1 MVVWFQLFNKKVS
14 FHSSSPPL
22 VPLNYDSPQVIH
34 FIGKI
39 FHQVRL

>member
-1 MVVWFQLFNKKVS
+1 MAVWFQLFNKKVS

-22 VPLNYDSPQVIH
+22 NYDFPQVIH